1 MTAPEIVQRV
11 KALKFPPGS
20 YVVYGSCPMAIAG
33 IREARDI
40 DLLVTPELLKQLAK
54 QGWKLTIK
62 APNDTPLVHDVFE
75 AHDHWL
81 FSAYSPSLEQL
92 LSTAT
97 EVDGVPFAS
106 LEEVLKWK
114 LASTH
119 PKFAKD
125 AELIRNYFERCSKA
139 DAKSID

>member
-1 MTAPEIVQRV
+1 MTGPEIVQRV
-11 KALKFPPGS
+11 KALEFPTGS
-20 YVVYGSCPMAIAG
+20 YVVFGSCPMAIAG

-40 DLLVTPELLKQLAK
+40 DLLVSPQLLKQLEK
-54 QGWKLTIK
+54 KGWKQYVK

-119 PKFAKD
+119 PKFVKD
-125 AELIRNYFERCSKA
+125 AELIQNYLEHA
-139 DAKSID
+139 